1 MEEPDSD
8 GVDLPMFKR
17 KARRHD
23 SATEGSAA
31 TDSNMEVP
39 PLKKHKGANKINT
52 EQEVMEKPG
61 KKKKET
67 IREAIAAVQQG
78 QPVLHAVADGCQA
91 SGMREVVGKEKV
103 PVVVTEVKKSAKDI
117 SKRFG
122 DGPQWNRR
130 GEGNGYEGR
139 KEDDPE
145 HQHED

>member
-8 GVDLPMFKR
+8 GVDPPMFKR

-31 TDSNMEVP
+31 TDSDMEVP
-39 PLKKHKGANKINT
+39 PSKKHKGAKKINT
-52 EQEVMEKPG
+52 EQEVTEKPV

-78 QPVLHAVADGCQA
+78 QPVLHTVADGRQA
-91 SGMREVVGKEKV
+91 SGMREVVGKEKA
-103 PVVVTEVKKSAKDI
+103 PVVVTEVKKLAKDV

-122 DGPQWNRR
+122 DGPQWNRC
-130 GEGNGYEGR
+130 GEGNSYEGR
-139 KEDDPE
+139 KEDE